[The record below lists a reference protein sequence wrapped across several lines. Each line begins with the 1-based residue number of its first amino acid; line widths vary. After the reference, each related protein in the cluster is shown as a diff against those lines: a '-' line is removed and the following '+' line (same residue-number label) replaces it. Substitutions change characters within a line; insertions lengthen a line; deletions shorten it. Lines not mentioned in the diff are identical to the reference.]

1 MVIHSESSFI
11 YPHRLVSDHWPVKSL
26 LLWVKTSHQPTNH
39 TADLFPCPHLC
50 SLGASHLTNFLS
62 FSTCNWCNLFHCVYA
77 KSCPILCNSMDCSP
91 PDSSVHEISQ
101 ERIPEWVVISFSSR
115 GSSQPEWVVISFSS
129 RGSSQPRK
137 QTRVSCIS
145 CIGRQILYHCTT

>member
-62 FSTCNWCNLFHCVYA
+62 FSTCNWFNLLHCVYA
-77 KSCPILCNSMDCSP
+77 KSCPVLCNSVDCSP

-101 ERIPEWVVISFSSR
+101 ARILEGVASLGDFGDFLLQGIFPTQGLNPHLLHWQADSLPLCHQ
-115 GSSQPEWVVISFSS
+115 GSP
-129 RGSSQPRK
+129 
-137 QTRVSCIS
+137 
-145 CIGRQILYHCTT
+145 